1 MIKNYFLVA
10 LRNITKQKIFA
21 FINIF
26 GLAVGLASTV
36 FIFLYIVDELSF
48 DTIHPEAD
56 RTYRIGA
63 TVTMDDGNTF
73 QQTYVPGGWASQLK
87 EQYPDVKEALRYLW
101 AGYPA
106 AVSNKEIDKIILTEE
121 LFWTEGSFDKVL
133 YFPIVKG
140 NPDEVFT
147 LPNAIVLTESAAESL
162 FGDEDPIGKRLDVS
176 HPGMTDNQEV
186 ETIVTAVI
194 EDFPSNSHLQPKYLV
209 NYEVLRP
216 FFDGDISLDEF
227 ADNLQQG
234 FFSAYI
240 VLSEDADAEQVQKNL
255 GQLVTSGLGEDAPQ
269 VDPFIQKVTKL
280 HFDEVNQWTNEGA
293 GDIQYVY
300 IFGSIGLL
308 ILIIACINYM
318 NLATA
323 RSSKR
328 AKEVGLRKAMGSNRK
343 QLIAQFMNESFLTT
357 LLGLILGV
365 LLIALFL
372 PTFNDLAYKNFSLT
386 SLLDPAIIIGVFG
399 ILLLVA
405 VVAGS
410 YPALF
415 LSGFNPVEV
424 LKGQQETGKSP
435 ELFRKVLVTFQFT
448 ITVILVISTGVMLHQ
463 MNYIQSS
470 KLNEGSEQMVSIRF
484 GGFAD
489 VNRYPA
495 YRQALL
501 QNPDI
506 QQVTMGNHLPRQ
518 NYFGPLGTTLI
529 FPSVNSEQEYDWS
542 QLNVDFAFPETYDLE
557 LITGRFF
564 DPSNPSDSN
573 AYLLNEA
580 ALRNLGIELDEVL
593 GMEVL
598 NSHTERSGTV
608 IGVVEDFPYRS
619 MHQTIGPLAI
629 NARPHPI
636 DQIVYVKLPTENLQ
650 THLAYLEDQ
659 WKEAF
664 PNVGF
669 DYWFLSDEFGRLY
682 QAESRMADLAQTFSV
697 LAILIACLG
706 LFGLASYMAER
717 RTKEIGIRKVLGASV
732 PQIIALLLTNFV
744 KMVLIAIVIAIPLAY
759 LLMND
764 WLQNFVYHVPMS
776 AVIFIIAIVLVLAL
790 TLITVGYEA
799 IRAST
804 ANPVKSIRHE

>member
-1 MIKNYFLVA
+1 MLKNYFLIAIRSFV
-10 LRNITKQKIFA
+10 KQKVFA

-36 FIFLYIVDELSF
+36 LIFLYIVDELSF
-48 DTIHPEAD
+48 DTIHPKAD

-73 QQTYVPGGWASQLK
+73 QQTHVPGGWASQLE
-87 EQYPDVKEALRYLW
+87 EQYLDVEEALLYFW

-106 AVSNKEIDKIILTEE
+106 AVTNQEADKIILTEE
-121 LFWTEGSFDKVL
+121 LFWTEGTFDKVL
-133 YFPIVKG
+133 HFPVLQG

-147 LPNAIVLTESAAESL
+147 LPNSIVLTESAAESL
-162 FGDEDPIGKRLDVS
+162 FGDENPIDKRLDVS
-176 HPGMTDNQEV
+176 HPGMTNNQDV
-186 ETIVTAVI
+186 EMVVTAVI
-194 EDFPSNSHLQPKYLV
+194 EDFPSNSHIRPKYLV

-216 FFDGDISLDEF
+216 FFDGDLSLDEF
-227 ADNLQQG
+227 ADNVQQG

-240 VLSEDADAEQVQKNL
+240 VLSEDADAQEVQKSL
-255 GQLVTSGLGEDAPQ
+255 EQLVASGMGEDAPQ

-323 RSSKR
+323 RSAKR

-343 QLIAQFMNESFLTT
+343 QLVAQFMNESVLTT
-357 LLGLILGV
+357 FLGLV
-365 LLIALFL
+365 LAVVLIALFL
-372 PTFNDLAYKNFSLT
+372 PNFNDLAHKSFSLA
-386 SLLDPAIIIGVFG
+386 SLLNPVIIGGVLG
-399 ILLLVA
+399 ILFLVA
-405 VVAGS
+405 IVAGS

-424 LKGQQETGKSP
+424 LKGQQETGKGP

-448 ITVILVISTGVMLHQ
+448 ITVILVISTGIMLHQ

-470 KLNEGSEQMVSIRF
+470 KLNEGAEQMVSIRF

-489 VNRYPA
+489 INRYPA
-495 YRQALL
+495 FRQAVV

-506 QQVTMGNHLPRQ
+506 DQITMGNHLPRQ
-518 NYFGPLGTTLI
+518 NYFGPLGATLT
-529 FPSVNSEQEYDWS
+529 FPSINNEQEYDWS

-557 LITGRFF
+557 LVTGRFF
-564 DPSNPSDSN
+564 DPANPSDSN
-573 AYLLNEA
+573 AYLLNET
-580 ALRNLGIELDEVL
+580 ALRNLGVELDEVL
-593 GMEVL
+593 GMEVH
-598 NSHTERSGTV
+598 NTQTERSGTV

-636 DQIVYVKLPTENLQ
+636 DQIVYVKLPTEGLQ

-659 WKEAF
+659 WKEVF
-664 PNVGF
+664 PNIGF
-669 DYWFLSDEFGRLY
+669 DYWFLSDEFGRMY
-682 QAESRMADLAQTFSV
+682 QAESRMADLTQTFAV

-706 LFGLASYMAER
+706 LFGLASFMAER

-732 PQIIALLLTNFV
+732 SQIITLLLTNFV
-744 KMVLIAIVIAIPLAY
+744 KMVGIAIVIAIPLAY

-776 AVIFIIAIVLVLAL
+776 IVIFVIAVALVLTL
-790 TLITVGYEA
+790 TLLTVGYEA

>member
-1 MIKNYFLVA
+1 MLKNYFLIA
-10 LRNITKQKIFA
+10 IRSFAKQKVFA

-36 FIFLYIVDELSF
+36 FIFLYVVDELSF
-48 DTIHPEAD
+48 DTMHPEAD

-63 TVTMDDGNTF
+63 TITTDDGNTF

-87 EQYPDVKEALRYLW
+87 ERYPDVQEALRYLW

-106 AVSNKEIDKIILTEE
+106 AITNQEVDKIILTEE
-121 LFWTEGSFDKVL
+121 LFWTEGTFDQVL
-133 YFPIVKG
+133 HFPLISG

-147 LPNAIVLTESAAESL
+147 LPNAIVLTESAATSL
-162 FGDEDPIGKRLDVS
+162 FGDENPVGKRLDVR
-176 HPGMTDNQEV
+176 HPDMTNNEDV
-186 ETIVTAVI
+186 ATIVTAVI
-194 EDFPSNSHLQPKYLV
+194 KDFPSNSHIQPKYLV

-216 FFDGDISLDEF
+216 LFNGNLEEY

-234 FFSAYI
+234 SFSAYI
-240 VLSEDADAEQVQKNL
+240 VTAEDADPEKIEGELVE
-255 GQLVTSGLGEDAPQ
+255 LVTSGLGEDAPQ
-269 VDPFIQKVTKL
+269 VNPFIQEVTNL
-280 HFDEVNQWTNEGA
+280 HFDEVNQWTNEGS

-323 RSSKR
+323 RSAKR

-343 QLIAQFMNESFLTT
+343 QLVAQFMNESVLTT
-357 LLGLILGV
+357 FLGLV
-365 LLIALFL
+365 LAVVLIALFL
-372 PTFNDLAYKNFSLT
+372 PNFNDLARKSFSLT
-386 SLLDPAIIIGVFG
+386 SLLNPVIIGGVLG
-399 ILLLVA
+399 ILFLVA
-405 VVAGS
+405 IVAGS

-424 LKGQQETGKSP
+424 LKGQQEAGKGP
-435 ELFRKVLVTFQFT
+435 ELFRKVLVIFQFT
-448 ITVILVISTGVMLHQ
+448 ITVILVISTGIMLHQ

-470 KLNEGSEQMVSIRF
+470 KLNEGAEQMVSIRF

-489 VNRYPA
+489 INRYPA
-495 YRQALL
+495 FRQAVV

-506 QQVTMGNHLPRQ
+506 DQITIGNHLPRQ
-518 NYFGPLGTTLI
+518 NYFGPIGTNLI
-529 FPSVNSEQEYDWS
+529 FPGINSEQEYDWS

-557 LITGRFF
+557 LVTGRFF
-564 DPSNPSDSN
+564 DPANPSDSN
-573 AYLLNEA
+573 AYLLNET
-580 ALRNLGIELDEVL
+580 ALRNLGVGLDEVL
-593 GMEVL
+593 GMEVR
-598 NSHTERSGTV
+598 NTQTERSGTV

-636 DQIVYVKLPTENLQ
+636 DQIVYVKLPTESLQ

-659 WKEAF
+659 WKEIF

-669 DYWFLSDEFGRLY
+669 DYWFLSDEFGRMY
-682 QAESRMADLAQTFSV
+682 QAESRMADLTQTFAV

-706 LFGLASYMAER
+706 LFGLASFMAER

-732 PQIIALLLTNFV
+732 PQIIVLLLTNFV
-744 KMVLIAIVIAIPLAY
+744 KMVGIAIVIAIPLAY
-759 LLMND
+759 LLMNN

-776 AVIFIIAIVLVLAL
+776 IVIFVVAVVLVLML
-790 TLITVGYEA
+790 TLLTVGYEA
-799 IRAST
+799 IRASN

>member
-1 MIKNYFLVA
+1 MLKNYFLIA
-10 LRNITKQKIFA
+10 IRSFAKQKVFA
-21 FINIF
+21 FVNIF

-36 FIFLYIVDELSF
+36 FIFLYVVDELSF
-48 DTIHPEAD
+48 DTMHPEAD

-63 TVTMDDGNTF
+63 TITTDDGNTF

-87 EQYPDVKEALRYLW
+87 ERYPDVQEALRYLW

-106 AVSNKEIDKIILTEE
+106 AITNQEVDKIILTEE
-121 LFWTEGSFDKVL
+121 LFWTEGTFDKVL
-133 YFPIVKG
+133 HFPLISG

-147 LPNAIVLTESAAESL
+147 LPNAIVLTESAATSL
-162 FGDEDPIGKRLDVS
+162 FGDENPVGKRLDIR
-176 HPGMTDNQEV
+176 HPGMTNNEDV

-194 EDFPSNSHLQPKYLV
+194 EDFPSNSHIQPKYLV

-216 FFDGDISLDEF
+216 LFDGNLEEY

-240 VLSEDADAEQVQKNL
+240 VTAEDADPEKIE
-255 GQLVTSGLGEDAPQ
+255 GELVELVASGLGEDAPQ
-269 VDPFIQKVTKL
+269 VNPFIQEVTNL
-280 HFDEVNQWTNEGA
+280 HFDEVNQWTNEGS

-323 RSSKR
+323 RSAKR

-343 QLIAQFMNESFLTT
+343 QLVAQFMNESVLTT
-357 LLGLILGV
+357 FLGLV
-365 LLIALFL
+365 LAVVLIALFL
-372 PTFNDLAYKNFSLT
+372 PNFNDLARKSFSLT
-386 SLLDPAIIIGVFG
+386 SLLNPVIIGGVLG
-399 ILLLVA
+399 ILFLVA
-405 VVAGS
+405 IVAGS

-424 LKGQQETGKSP
+424 LKGQQESGKGP
-435 ELFRKVLVTFQFT
+435 ELFRKVLVIFQFT
-448 ITVILVISTGVMLHQ
+448 ITVILVISTGIMLHQ

-470 KLNEGSEQMVSIRF
+470 KLNEGAEQMVSIRF

-489 VNRYPA
+489 INRYSA
-495 YRQALL
+495 FRQAVV

-506 QQVTMGNHLPRQ
+506 NQITIGNHLPRQ
-518 NYFGPLGTTLI
+518 NYFGPIGTNLI
-529 FPSVNSEQEYDWS
+529 FPGINSEQEYDWS

-557 LITGRFF
+557 LVTGRFF
-564 DPSNPSDSN
+564 DPANPSDSN
-573 AYLLNEA
+573 AYLLNET
-580 ALRNLGIELDEVL
+580 ALRNLGVGLDEVL
-593 GMEVL
+593 GMEVR
-598 NSHTERSGTV
+598 NTQTERSGTV

-636 DQIVYVKLPTENLQ
+636 DQIVYVKLPTESLQ

-659 WKEAF
+659 WKEIF

-669 DYWFLSDEFGRLY
+669 DYWFLSDEFGRMY
-682 QAESRMADLAQTFSV
+682 QAESRMADLTQTFAV

-706 LFGLASYMAER
+706 LFGLASFMAER

-732 PQIIALLLTNFV
+732 PQIIVLLLTNFV
-744 KMVLIAIVIAIPLAY
+744 KMVGIAIVIAIPLAY
-759 LLMND
+759 LLMNN

-776 AVIFIIAIVLVLAL
+776 IVIFVVAVVLVLTL
-790 TLITVGYEA
+790 TLLTVGYEA
-799 IRAST
+799 IRASN